1 MYSLIMFA
9 VVLVILGLA
18 SHLGWST
25 DSRDSADW
33 KSTNDGMRNPR

>member
-9 VVLVILGLA
+9 VVLMILGLA

-33 KSTNDGMRNPR
+33 KSTNNGTRDAR